1 MEYLRKTSLV
11 LTIIGALNWGLVGF
25 FDFNLVAFLFGSMS
39 ILSRII
45 YMLVG
50 LSALVV
56 AYSAATCCPY
66 GRAFCKRNQ
75 QISPVLSLSEG
86 ENNFSVIK
94 D

>member
-25 FDFNLVAFLFGSMS
+25 FDFNLGCLPVWQHEHFVPHYLHAGRTFRSGC
-39 ILSRII
+39 
-45 YMLVG
+45 G
-50 LSALVV
+50 LLRSHLL
-56 AYSAATCCPY
+56 PY

-86 ENNFSVIK
+86 ENKFFRH
-94 D
+94 

>member
-56 AYSAATCCPY
+56 AYSAATCCRTEG
-66 GRAFCKRNQ
+66 GRFYRRQ
-75 QISPVLSLSEG
+75 TEPDRSE
-86 ENNFSVIK
+86 SIWR
-94 D
+94 